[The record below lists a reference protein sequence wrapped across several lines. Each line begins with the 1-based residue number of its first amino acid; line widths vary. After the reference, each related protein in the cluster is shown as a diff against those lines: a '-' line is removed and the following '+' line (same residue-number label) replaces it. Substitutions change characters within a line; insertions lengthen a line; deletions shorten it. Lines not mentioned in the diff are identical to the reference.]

1 MPPAEHASKRSKSM
15 WCRKNFIEMIK
26 CARGKQCTW
35 FDLLNDLIRCR
46 SSLYK
51 RHLVVSTNAPS
62 TYLHPPFDT
71 NISFSF
77 PLQPVKPDQYDTT
90 TLPRPRRP
98 RASSSPSTPQSH
110 KLHRSNTCTSL
121 SAKNVSA
128 DGSTTT
134 ITLGNLTYSLD
145 SPFLDIR
152 HFIRLIVHV
161 SGQVRPICIGLP
173 IKITAKVDE
182 SDLGILDADELPTYQ
197 SVACD
202 EERLPDYTSGLDRSD
217 TNADL
222 NSARN
227 SLEPCCWVREPLVV
241 HDGRRDNSR
250 RRRRTVEG
258 GSGYTNPAAAVATAA
273 ENHTSN
279 LDFIDLEELLGIPT
293 ATSPPPSTINHTA
306 CACTEHGCILAEE
319 RGLDDFGILQSHQ
332 WNFYYSAANTWP
344 FWMERHGNVDNAPNT
359 VLLCETFGC

>member
-1 MPPAEHASKRSKSM
+1 M

-26 CARGKQCTW
+26 CVRGKQCTW

-241 HDGRRDNSR
+241 HDGRRDNGS

-258 GSGYTNPAAAVATAA
+258 GRGYTNPAAAVATAA